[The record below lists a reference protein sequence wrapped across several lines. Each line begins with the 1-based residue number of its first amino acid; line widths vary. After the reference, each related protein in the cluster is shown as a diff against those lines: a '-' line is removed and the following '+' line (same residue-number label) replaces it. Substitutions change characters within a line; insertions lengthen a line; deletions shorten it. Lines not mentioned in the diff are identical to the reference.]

1 MHFPH
6 RWGRRNTMAFP
17 GSAKLRGECGG
28 RFVYWA
34 WVGHP
39 WDDVNRETWDIW
51 SGNDM
56 LDPLSAASRWQNTPV
71 YVHSMHW
78 LFMSIF
84 MFAVMTDVYVG
95 MFSSV
100 HCLRGTSGQGQGR
113 DTQKSVSSQGPTCW
127 GLINR
132 SFFSLF
138 PSIPYRPEVSTAH
151 PWWLESS
158 KAASFWDVIFLGA
171 NSRS

>member
-100 HCLRGTSGQGQGR
+100 HFLRGRVVKAKVEIHKNQFLLKVQHVEGWSIGR
-113 DTQKSVSSQGPTCW
+113 FFRCFLPFPTVPKFQQLTPDGW
-127 GLINR
+127 
-132 SFFSLF
+132 SLPRRLPF
-138 PSIPYRPEVSTAH
+138 GMLY
-151 PWWLESS
+151 
-158 KAASFWDVIFLGA
+158 F
-171 NSRS
+171 